1 VKNILI
7 VAPAFNEAQVLP
19 AFIDEVSKLREQTG
33 SQLSVRL
40 LVVDDGST
48 DGTIEVLR
56 QAAERN
62 PGVVRYLSFSSNF
75 GHQSAV
81 VAGLTHIGDWPDA
94 VITMDSD
101 LEHPL
106 SLIPRMV
113 EAWQAERAV
122 LVNTRRLEARS
133 LGFTKRLFSRMFYVT
148 TARLTGLDLVPG
160 QADYRL
166 WDAVV
171 LRGLIPYLPS
181 IGAMRVFAAWL
192 PGKKVMLDYE
202 QKVQPGRK
210 SRFSFRKNVEFWIM
224 GVIRFSKLPLQAISF
239 LGGVGLLF
247 SAVYGTYILV
257 EVMHGRTVQGWA
269 STLLTVML
277 LSCLQLLSVGIV
289 ASYLRR
295 LVFAKDLPMYVIR
308 EASPP
313 SDPGRKD

>member
-1 VKNILI
+1 MGPGRVKNILI
-7 VAPAFNEAQVLP
+7 VAPAFNEARVLP
-19 AFIDEVSKLREQTG
+19 EFIDEVLKLREQTG
-33 SQLSVRL
+33 PQISLRL

-48 DGTIEVLR
+48 DGTIDVLR
-56 QAAERN
+56 AAAERN

-81 VAGLTHIGDWPDA
+81 VAGLTNIGEWPDA

-106 SLIPRMV
+106 SLVPRMV

-122 LVNTRRLEARS
+122 LVNTRRRESRQ
-133 LGFTKRLFSRMFYVT
+133 LGFTKRLFSRLFYVT
-148 TARLTGLDLVPG
+148 TAKLTGLQLVAG

-166 WDAVV
+166 WDGLV

-181 IGAMRVFAAWL
+181 IGAIRVFAAWL
-192 PGKKVMLDYE
+192 PGKKVLLDYE
-202 QKVQPGRK
+202 QKVQAGRN
-210 SRFSFRKNVEFWIM
+210 SRFSFGKNMEFWIM

-247 SAVYGTYILV
+247 SAIYGTYILIQ
-257 EVMHGRTVQGWA
+257 VMHGRTVQGWA
-269 STLLTVML
+269 STVLTVML
-277 LSCLQLLSVGIV
+277 MSCLQLLSVGIV

-308 EASPP
+308 EKS
-313 SDPGRKD
+313 GEG